1 MTRQLDSQASLHE
14 LLAAAQAAAQ
24 AAGQVIAG
32 HYKSAYQAW
41 DKKPDNPV
49 TTADLAADRL
59 LRERL
64 TALTPTYGWL
74 SEETVDTADRLSKGR
89 VWVVDPLDGTKEF
102 IEGLDEFAV
111 SVGLVQ
117 DGQPVLGVIHNP
129 ATGEIMAGVV
139 DDELGGGGAIIYN
152 GRPARPLSDRTEPGG
167 AQVLASNTEIRRG
180 MWEPYQ
186 ELLDVVEM
194 GSAAYKL
201 GRVAAGLGE
210 SYISLNPKNEWDIC
224 AGVALVLAAGG
235 RATDLTGQPF
245 TFNNREVLVNGVVAA
260 NRSLHAGLLT
270 ILQG

>member
-1 MTRQLDSQASLHE
+1 MTKQLGPEASLHE
-14 LLAAAQAAAQ
+14 LLAAALAAAL
-24 AAGQVIAG
+24 AAGEVIAG
-32 HYKSAYQAW
+32 HYRSAYEAW

-49 TTADLAADRL
+49 TTADLEADRL
-59 LRERL
+59 LHERL

-74 SEETVDTADRLSKGR
+74 SEETVDTVDRLSKDR

-117 DGQPVLGVIHNP
+117 DGRPVLGVIHNP
-129 ATGEIMAGVV
+129 ATGETMTGLVGEAQGEDSVV
-139 DDELGGGGAIIYN
+139 SYN
-152 GRPARPLSDRTEPGG
+152 GHPARPLSGRTDPRG

-186 ELLDVVEM
+186 ATLDIVEM

-235 RATDLTGQPF
+235 RVTDLTGRPF
-245 TFNNREVLVNGVVAA
+245 SFNNREVLVKGVVAA
-260 NRSLHAGLLT
+260 NPILHAGLLS
-270 ILQG
+270 LLA